1 MTDMRDIH
9 PFQGMKTNHGD
20 SLKFWDDY
28 AEKYSSMQQG
38 DIPERIVA
46 RLIDIDFIDSSSAVL
61 ELGSGPGTYSL
72 PLARAVSSVT
82 CMDTSPK
89 MLDRLT
95 ASAAS
100 EGIRNITPLL
110 SDWTVFSPINR
121 YSVCMSSLCPGTG
134 TPESLQK
141 MESVSKNGCVLVSWL
156 ENHGDD
162 LTSDIWHELGKE
174 YGFDFRRNNP
184 ALEWLKDNGRNPAYE
199 VFETHITAELSLDG
213 LIERERSAF
222 RAYGVETD
230 IEPIVRKLVDS
241 DNGIVHY
248 DATNRMKLITW
259 RP

>member
-1 MTDMRDIH
+1 
-9 PFQGMKTNHGD
+9 MKTNHSD

-38 DIPERIVA
+38 DIPERIIA
-46 RLIDIDFIDSSSAVL
+46 RLIDTGFINDSSTVL

-72 PLARAVSSVT
+72 PLARTVSSVT

-89 MLDRLT
+89 MLDRLI
-95 ASAAS
+95 ASASS
-100 EGIRNITPLL
+100 ENIRNITPLL
-110 SDWTVFSPINR
+110 SDWTVFTPTVR

-134 TPESLQK
+134 SPESLQK
-141 MESVSKNGCVLVSWL
+141 MESVSKDGCVIVSWL

-184 ALEWLKDNGRNPAYE
+184 AFEWLKDNGRNPAYE
-199 VFETHITAELSLDG
+199 VLETRITAEFRLDD
-213 LIERERSAF
+213 LIEKERAAF

-248 DATNRMKLITW
+248 DAINRMKLITW